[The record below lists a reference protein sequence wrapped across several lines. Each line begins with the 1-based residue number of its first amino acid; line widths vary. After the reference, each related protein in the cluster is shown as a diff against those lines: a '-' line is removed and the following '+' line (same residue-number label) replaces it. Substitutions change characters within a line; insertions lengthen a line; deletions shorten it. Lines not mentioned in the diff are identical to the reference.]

1 MNAETP
7 PPRPSVAELLL
18 QALDEIRGLL
28 RRELDLARA
37 EADQSLRKAGAALGS
52 LAAALIVAL
61 VALNVLAAALVDAI
75 TTLGLDAGWAA
86 LVVGLALTAIA
97 GAFAAR
103 ALRDLR
109 AVRLAPGR
117 VADNLKK
124 DAERVREAAR
134 GTQ

>member
-7 PPRPSVAELLL
+7 PPRPSIAALLL

-37 EADQSLRKAGAALGS
+37 EADQSLRKAGAALGL
-52 LAAALIVAL
+52 LAAALVVAL
-61 VALNVLAAALVDAI
+61 VSLNVLAAALVDAVAA
-75 TTLGLDAGWAA
+75 LGIDVGWAA
-86 LVVGLALTAIA
+86 LIVGLGLAAIA

-109 AVRLAPGR
+109 AVRLMPER
-117 VADNLKK
+117 VAENLRQ
-124 DAERVREAAR
+124 DARSVKEAAR
-134 GTQ
+134 GRE

>member
-1 MNAETP
+1 MTSQSP
-7 PPRPSVAELLL
+7 PPRPSVAALLL

-37 EADQSLRKAGAALGS
+37 ETDQSLRMAGAALGF
-52 LAAALIVAL
+52 LAAALIVAM

-75 TTLGLDAGWAA
+75 ATLGLDAGWAA
-86 LVVGLALTAIA
+86 LAVGLGLAAIA

-103 ALRDLR
+103 AIRDLR

-124 DAERVREAAR
+124 DAERVKEAAR